1 MPAFRKML
9 TLAAVSALAILPGVA
24 SAQQSACL
32 TKVEARSLFGYAL
45 PQVISG
51 TSKRC
56 AQVLPSDSYLRNHGA
71 ELVARYTAQKSRYW
85 PEAKIA
91 FLKLGEGKDAQVGQF
106 ARNLPDESLRPL
118 VDITVEGM
126 VSQGLPLKSCDK
138 VDLALDLLSPLPPE
152 NTAGLIA
159 LLIEVTSK
167 ADEVAPGKAKL
178 GGFTLC
184 KD

>member
-1 MPAFRKML
+1 MSTLRKTC
-9 TLAAVSALAILPGVA
+9 TLALLSALAIAPGVA
-24 SAQQSACL
+24 SAQQSCL
-32 TKVEARSLFGYAL
+32 TKAEARSLFGYAL

-56 AQVLPSDSYLRNHGA
+56 AQVLPSDSFLRSHGA
-71 ELVARYTAQKSRYW
+71 ELVTRYAAQKARYW
-85 PEAKIA
+85 PDAKAA

-118 VDITVEGM
+118 VDITVEGL
-126 VSQGLPLKSCDK
+126 VSQELPLKSCDK

-152 NTAGLIA
+152 NTASLIA